1 METFLYQEALYLQNG
16 IKKFATF
23 WNSVLLRS
31 RRRRVDDTCA
41 MWTESLNGMDAR
53 CSPSPL
59 SLHLPTEV
67 QMHDI
72 YLLSELLSHPSSTF
86 SDMNY
91 HSLSLDHHQA
101 VEEDT
106 P

>member
-1 METFLYQEALYLQNG
+1 MVHIER
-16 IKKFATF
+16 FATF
-23 WNSVLLRS
+23 WIAVFLRF
-31 RRRRVDDTCA
+31 RRLRVDDTWA

-59 SLHLPTEV
+59 SLHLPSEV

-72 YLLSELLSHPSSTF
+72 YLFSELLSHPSSTF

>member
-1 METFLYQEALYLQNG
+1 MVHVK
-16 IKKFATF
+16 IFATF
-23 WNSVLLRS
+23 WIAVFLRF
-31 RRRRVDDTCA
+31 RRLRVDDTWA

-53 CSPSPL
+53 CSPSPP
-59 SLHLPTEV
+59 SLHHPTEV